1 MTRAGVP
8 NAVVDQI
15 DERYLTETL
24 VDLAKVSTA
33 VALGPDP
40 FMEPDDPKLVHY
52 VQDVLRP
59 RIDALGTLD
68 VRDVPRNQ
76 LVVRLGEGKSP
87 DTLLVM
93 SYTPAQHHNLMEEP
107 FSGRIAAAPEFGVH
121 EPCVFGQGAS
131 QNKAH
136 QAVFL
141 TVLKALMDQ
150 RWTIPGTL
158 YFAVNNE
165 GRSSHACT
173 EAILASLERKP
184 QFALL
189 LVGTGLR
196 IGLGNRGRLDIN
208 VEVRGR
214 ATHSSTPREGLSA
227 IDGAHE
233 VVTRLRR
240 IPVGDPHPLLGSRH
254 VIPYQVLFEPLAPHT
269 LPEVARIRIDRR
281 LLPGDDPD
289 EAVSQVR
296 HAIGDLSPYQVTVT
310 KGHCMLPALV
320 DPDHFGVQAL
330 RRAHEQVLGTSPEC
344 IYRQSTFDMG
354 GACAAGVPAV
364 MYGVAGPDTLLGVDF
379 VRLSQVTAEAR
390 VLLQL
395 IRSLLG

>member
-1 MTRAGVP
+1 
-8 NAVVDQI
+8 VDEV
-15 DERYLTETL
+15 DERYLTDSL
-24 VDLAKVSTA
+24 VELAKVSTA
-33 VALGPDP
+33 VPLGPDP
-40 FMEPDDPKLVHY
+40 FIEPDDPKLVHY

-59 RIDALGTLD
+59 KIDALGALD

-76 LVVRLGEGKSP
+76 LVIRYGEGKLP
-87 DTLLVM
+87 RTLLVM
-93 SYTPAQHHNLMEEP
+93 SYTPAQHHNLMEDP
-107 FSGRIAAAPEFGVH
+107 FSGRIAPAPEFGVP
-121 EPCVFGQGAS
+121 EPCVYGQGVS

-136 QAVFL
+136 QAVLL
-141 TVLKALMDQ
+141 TVLKALVEQ
-150 RWTIPGTL
+150 RWAVHGTL
-158 YFAVNNE
+158 YLAVNNE

-184 QFALL
+184 EFALL
-189 LVGTGLR
+189 LVRTGLR
-196 IGLGNRGRLDIN
+196 IGLGNRGRVDVN

-214 ATHSSTPREGLSA
+214 ATHSSTPHEGLSA

-233 VVTRLRR
+233 VLTRLKR
-240 IPVGDPHPLLGSRH
+240 IPVGDPHPRLGPRH

-289 EAVSQVR
+289 EAVSEVR
-296 HAIGDLSPYQVTVT
+296 RAIGDLSPYQVAVS
-310 KGHCMLPALV
+310 KGPCMLPALV

-330 RRAHEQVLGTSPEC
+330 RAAHERVLGTPPDT
-344 IYRQSTFDMG
+344 IYRQSTFDAG

-379 VRLSQVTAEAR
+379 VPLSQVIAEAR
-390 VLLQL
+390 VVLHT